1 MDICKG
7 EALGGGG
14 VAGEAAVMAGDEVSE
29 SGRGEFAITDI
40 EECTDNGTHHI
51 AQKTVRGNDKNGF
64 VVVLNEPFGAGEV
77 ADFGFDIGMRT
88 AERGEVLFAEEVLR
102 RNVHRLI
109 VQARTHLCP
118 ESGLERVFAGS
129 EAVVVCAGDSIEA
142 GVCDVGNG
150 EDCIDCN
157 VGRQKAVEAI
167 DEVLCIGDGCF
178 SIEMRIHHFGMYAR
192 VGTTGESKRDRV
204 AKKGR
209 QSGFHSVLDSAA
221 RRLRLRAVETGTK
234 ISKTNE
240 IAHLIFTGTLI
251 TTN

>member
-1 MDICKG
+1 MDIG
-7 EALGGGG
+7 EVEALGGGG

-51 AQKTVRGNDKNGF
+51 AQKTVGSNDKSGF
-64 VVVLNEPFGAGEV
+64 MVVLNEPLGTGEV
-77 ADFGFDIGMRT
+77 ADFRFYIGVRA
-88 AERGEVLFAEEVLR
+88 AERGEVLFADEVLR
-102 RNVHRLI
+102 RSVHSLI
-109 VQARTHLCP
+109 IQARTYLCAQ
-118 ESGLERVFAGS
+118 EVLEGVFAGGD
-129 EAVVVCAGDSIEA
+129 AVVVCAGESIEA

-167 DEVLCIGDGCF
+167 DEVLRIENGGCG
-178 SIEMRIHHFGMYAR
+178 IEMRIHHLGMYAR

-240 IAHLIFTGTLI
+240 IAHFYSI
-251 TTN
+251 NYR